1 MSLDRSHSRKGMQL
15 AGRIA
20 LVTGGTAAH
29 PLAVSLAARGA
40 TVVVTMGDARAA
52 AALAR
57 RIITQTGNPRVHGLV
72 VDLTCLGSVRVAAAE
87 FIVRYRKLHL
97 LVNTPGERLGPL
109 LLANLLLDTMKQSGA
124 GKVVRV
130 MSRGDRAQI
139 WAAH

>member
-1 MSLDRSHSRKGMQL
+1 MQL

-29 PLAVSLAARGA
+29 SLAVSLAARGA
-40 TVVVTMGDARAA
+40 TVVVTMGDALNA

-72 VDLTCLGSVRVAAAE
+72 VDLTSLASVRGAAVE
-87 FIVRYRKLHL
+87 FIARYRKLHL
-97 LVNTPGERLGPL
+97 LVTTPGERLGPF
-109 LLANLLLDTMKQSGA
+109 LLANLLLDTMKQSGR

-130 MSRGDRAQI
+130 VTRGDREQI